1 MRVRTLDYTVF
12 TPKKYELT
20 KTVNLQG
27 LNFVSDKEFATIT
40 RSIFVHLQA
49 KNSQTFL
56 DDYYPGPGFCSVM
69 LVTQQFEC
77 ISENSLGNIHD
88 CGA

>member
-1 MRVRTLDYTVF
+1 MNKECDAFTV
-12 TPKKYELT
+12 
-20 KTVNLQG
+20 Q
-27 LNFVSDKEFATIT
+27 TIDPFF
-40 RSIFVHLQA
+40 SLAGQEPE
-49 KNSQTFL
+49 TFL
-56 DDYYPGPGFCSVM
+56 DDYYLGPGFCSVM

>member
-1 MRVRTLDYTVF
+1 MWHIHMILLF
-12 TPKKYELT
+12 TCRS
-20 KTVNLQG
+20 KT
-27 LNFVSDKEFATIT
+27 
-40 RSIFVHLQA
+40 
-49 KNSQTFL
+49 QTFL

>member
-12 TPKKYELT
+12 KPKKYELT

-40 RSIFVHLQA
+40 RSF
-49 KNSQTFL
+49 
-56 DDYYPGPGFCSVM
+56 FCSFAGQE
-69 LVTQQFEC
+69 LLD
-77 ISENSLGNIHD
+77 ILR
-88 CGA
+88 